1 MRDNEDIFEIDDEF
15 AKSLEKLVAEET
27 NVAKAYIS
35 NDELSADGSAKEQHS
50 GKNAGTV
57 ALDLGATQLFNSED
71 IKKNV
76 NRVLR
81 DDAISES
88 EGSEILLDAPVTRKQ
103 SQTGTTKQGQTGSI
117 KQSQTGTIRQ
127 NQTGTIRQSQNRT
140 VSQSGAQR
148 QHTGT
153 INLQG
158 VDIGTDEAASEQFSP
173 KGVSQNTQTRVASAR
188 ALERQK
194 EQKRNKMIIAGVI
207 AFVAVVVIGI
217 IVAAVV
223 IQKKNK
229 SSYEYNLEH
238 GMKAYEST
246 DYTAAKDYL
255 NRAYETSEGKKD
267 VDLMYALYD
276 CYNRSN
282 DTVMAEKVLQDMISF
297 DKYNEKA
304 LKALAQLYRDNKNGA
319 ALNELFKKYRDT
331 NGEKYL
337 QAYEVSKPTTSE
349 KEGTFSEKVKIKL
362 IAASECDIYYT
373 TDGSEPSI
381 TSSKFSDD
389 IVIEQGTVTIKA
401 VAVDSIG
408 VMSSVAEYTFKIDY
422 TQPEGPVF
430 DITDNEIDTDTVI
443 HITNIGDNDKVYYTI
458 DGTTPT
464 TESTMYVEG
473 IQLQEGTY
481 VVAAVIYNNGG
492 ASKIVRQ
499 SYTVKKA
506 KIYTYEE
513 CVKILK
519 ERMISLNILSSTGL
533 TTTDGNKASFYYQA
547 RKTVDGTDMYIIKYT
562 VTASSAEETK
572 GYYGVGLKTSQC
584 YKVTIDGDEFTA
596 VKY

>member
-1 MRDNEDIFEIDDEF
+1 MRDNEDMFEIDDEF

-35 NDELSADGSAKEQHS
+35 NDELSADGGEKEQH
-50 GKNAGTV
+50 GRKNTGTA
-57 ALDLGATQLFNSED
+57 ALDLGATQMFNSED

-76 NRVLR
+76 KRVLR
-81 DDAISES
+81 DDEFSED
-88 EGSEILLDAPVTRKQ
+88 EDHEILLDAPVARKQ
-103 SQTGTTKQGQTGSI
+103 SHTDSHRQGQTDTVRLSQTGSVKQQTGTFNMQGSSLETG
-117 KQSQTGTIRQ
+117 Q
-127 NQTGTIRQSQNRT
+127 
-140 VSQSGAQR
+140 
-148 QHTGT
+148 
-153 INLQG
+153 
-158 VDIGTDEAASEQFSP
+158 AASEQFSP
-173 KGVSQNTQTRVASAR
+173 KGASQNTQTRVASAR
-188 ALERQK
+188 AIERQK

-207 AFVAVVVIGI
+207 VFVAVVVIA
-217 IVAAVV
+217 IVLIALVM
-223 IQKKNK
+223 QKNKK
-229 SSYEYNLEH
+229 SSYEYNMEQ
-238 GMKAYEST
+238 GMSAYENM
-246 DYTAAKDYL
+246 DYTTAKTYL
-255 NRAYETSEGKKD
+255 TKAYETSDGKKD
-267 VDLMYALYD
+267 LDLMYALYD
-276 CYNRSN
+276 CYNKSN
-282 DTVMAEKVLQDMISF
+282 DTVMAENILQDMLSY

-319 ALNELFKKYRDT
+319 GLNELFKKYRDT
-331 NGEKYL
+331 NGEVHL

-362 IAASECDIYYT
+362 MADAGCDIYYT
-373 TDGSEPSI
+373 TDGSEPTI
-381 TSSKFSDD
+381 TSTRFSED

-401 VAVDSIG
+401 VAVDNIG
-408 VMSSVAEYTFKIDY
+408 VLSALAEYTFKVDY

-430 DITDNEIDTDTVI
+430 DVTDNEIDTDTVI
-443 HITNIGDNDKVYYTI
+443 HITNIGDSDKVYYTI

-464 TESTMYVEG
+464 TESAMYSDG
-473 IQLQEGTY
+473 IQLPEGTY

-519 ERMISLNILSSTGL
+519 DRMISLNILSSTGL

-547 RKTVDGTDMYIIKYT
+547 RKTIDGTDMYVIKYS
-562 VTASSAEETK
+562 VTESSKEDTK
-572 GYYGVGLKTSQC
+572 GYYGVGLKTGQC
-584 YKVTIDGDEFTA
+584 YKVTITGDEFTA

>member
-35 NDELSADGSAKEQHS
+35 NGELSADNSAKEQQS
-50 GKNAGTV
+50 RKNAGSGAV
-57 ALDLGATQLFNSED
+57 DLGATQMFNSED
-71 IKKNV
+71 IRKNV
-76 NRVLR
+76 NKVLR
-81 DDAISES
+81 DDDISES
-88 EGSEILLDAPVTRKQ
+88 ESSGILLDAPVTR
-103 SQTGTTKQGQTGSI
+103 QTS
-117 KQSQTGTIRQ
+117 
-127 NQTGTIRQSQNRT
+127 
-140 VSQSGAQR
+140 
-148 QHTGT
+148 
-153 INLQG
+153 
-158 VDIGTDEAASEQFSP
+158 SEQLSP
-173 KGVSQNTQTRVASAR
+173 KGASQNTQARVASAR
-188 ALERQK
+188 ALERQR

-217 IVAAVV
+217 IVAAIV

-229 SSYEYNLEH
+229 GSYEYNLEQ
-238 GMKAYEST
+238 GMKAYENM
-246 DYTAAKDYL
+246 DYTTAKNHL
-255 NRAYETSEGKKD
+255 NTAYGTSEGKKNL
-267 VDLMYALYD
+267 DLMYTLYD
-276 CYNRSN
+276 CYSRSN
-282 DTVMAEKVLQDMISF
+282 DTVMAEKVLQDMVAF

-304 LKALAQLYRDNKNGA
+304 LKALAQLYRDNSNGA

-337 QAYEVSKPTTSE
+337 QPYEVPKPTTSE

-362 IAASECDIYYT
+362 IAASGCDIYYT

-381 TSSKFSDD
+381 TSSKFSED

-408 VMSSVAEYTFKIDY
+408 VISSVAEYKFKIDY

-443 HITNIGDNDKVYYTI
+443 HITNIGEGDKVYYTI

-464 TESTMYVEG
+464 DESTMYADG
-473 IQLQEGTY
+473 IQLEEGTH

-519 ERMISLNILSSTGL
+519 DRMISLNILNSTGL

-547 RKTVDGTDMYIIKYT
+547 RKTVDGTDMYVIKYV
-562 VTASSAEETK
+562 VTASSTEDTK
-572 GYYGVGLKTSQC
+572 GYYGVGLKTGQC
-584 YKVTIDGDEFTA
+584 YKVTINGDEFTA